1 MGVMAALP
9 YLLLAIGLSG
19 LMNTVYFLRM
29 ERSLHCL
36 YGIAYAYYAAFA
48 LAWILPYA
56 ALTVRAKGWM
66 TR

>member
-1 MGVMAALP
+1 
-9 YLLLAIGLSG
+9 
-19 LMNTVYFLRM
+19 MNTVYFLRM